1 MDRNRK
7 LFICFVMFIV
17 AIIAG
22 FFETTVML
30 DKDEVPD
37 PATIS
42 DASDDGYGFNS
53 QIIIQASI
61 IGTSAIITDE
71 YDRAIEKIIKNMTV
85 EEKVGQLFFIKND
98 NRFDESILKDYPVG
112 GIILFASDFEHKSKE
127 QLTESLAAF
136 QAASKYPLLIGVDE
150 EGGTVVRLSKYRA
163 LADYEFQSPQDIY
176 KDGGFEAI
184 RNDTKEKAELLL
196 SYGVNVNFAPVCDIS
211 VNRRDFIY
219 KRSFG
224 KSAVETSEYVKTVVE
239 VMNEE
244 KIGCV
249 LKHFPGYGNN
259 GDTHNDIIHDKR
271 DYQTIETQDFKPF
284 IAGID
289 AGAGCV
295 LVSHNII
302 DCMDSQ
308 WPASLS
314 YYIHSLLRTELA
326 FDGVIITDDL
336 MMGGVSKFVSDSEA
350 PVLAIKA
357 GNDMLLSTNYVLHYN
372 AVLAAVKNGDI
383 TEKRIDE
390 SVRRILR
397 WKYSLGLLQLND

>member
-17 AIIAG
+17 VIIAG
-22 FFETTVML
+22 FFETTIML
-30 DKDEVPD
+30 NKETVPD
-37 PATIS
+37 PATMS
-42 DASDDGYGFNS
+42 DAEDDESD
-53 QIIIQASI
+53 QVIIQASI
-61 IGTSAIITDE
+61 IGAKAIITDE
-71 YDRAIEKIIKNMTV
+71 IDREIERILKSMPI

-98 NRFDESILKDYPVG
+98 NRFDESVLEDYPVG
-112 GIILFASDFEHKSKE
+112 GIILFASDFAHRSPE
-127 QLTESLAAF
+127 QLKESLAAF

-150 EGGTVVRLSKYRA
+150 EGGTVVRLSKNRA
-163 LADYEFQSPQDIY
+163 LADHEFQSPQDLY
-176 KDGGFEAI
+176 NSGGYDAI

-211 VNRRDFIY
+211 VNKRDFMY

-224 KSAVETSEYVKTVVE
+224 KGAEETATYVSIVVE
-239 VMNEE
+239 IMNNE

-259 GDTHNDIIHDKR
+259 GDTHSEIIHDRR

-284 IAGID
+284 IAGIN

-295 LVSHNII
+295 LVSHNIV

-314 YYIHSLLRTELA
+314 VYIHNLLRNELA

-336 MMGGVSKFVSDSEA
+336 MMGGVSKFVNDSEA
-350 PVLAIKA
+350 PVLALKA
-357 GNDMLLSTNYVLHYN
+357 GNDMLLSTNYSVHYR
-372 AVLAAVKNGDI
+372 AVLDAVSSGDI
-383 TEKRIDE
+383 TEERIDE
-390 SVRRILR
+390 SVRRVLR
-397 WKYSLGLLQLND
+397 WKYTLGLMSVHE